1 MNSNRMP
8 GLRTEDEFNRE
19 YKALSQLIGNLEERS
34 ELINLDK
41 KREQEKKQTDF
52 FDTSRSISNQILE
65 TNKDLDKK
73 LKSNLVLAEELDNN
87 IQTLKK
93 NTSKMIDEFRHVVSE
108 ISTKKAEDL
117 VDQKTRDQITAAK
130 NLFFKKVLREIV
142 VGNDKDEEAIKILEN
157 QLTMKEKLLKKALLG
172 AEHFRVS
179 IEKVEERH
187 RAVKELSSEFLKMLS
202 QAIGFGHVI
211 YNN

>member
-1 MNSNRMP
+1 MKDNRLP
-8 GLRTEDEFNRE
+8 GLRSEDEFNRE
-19 YKALSQLIGNLEERS
+19 YKLLSQLIGNLEERS
-34 ELINLDK
+34 ELITLDK
-41 KREQEKKQTDF
+41 KREQEQKKPDF

-73 LKSNLVLAEELDNN
+73 LKFNLGLADDLENS
-87 IQTLKK
+87 IQALKK
-93 NTSKMIDEFRHVVSE
+93 NTNRMVSEFRHVVSD

-117 VDQKTRDQITAAK
+117 VDNKTREQITTAK

-142 VGNDKDEEAIKILEN
+142 VGNDKDEEAVRILEN

-179 IEKVEERH
+179 IEKVEEQH
-187 RAVKELSSEFLKMLS
+187 RAVKALSSDFLGQLS
-202 QAIGFGHVI
+202 QAISFGHV
-211 YNN
+211 NCN

>member
-1 MNSNRMP
+1 MKDNRLP
-8 GLRTEDEFNRE
+8 GLRSEEEFNRE
-19 YKALSQLIGNLEERS
+19 YKLLSQLIGNLEERS
-34 ELINLDK
+34 ELITLDK
-41 KREQEKKQTDF
+41 KREQEQKKPDF

-73 LKSNLVLAEELDNN
+73 LKFNLGLADELESGVLNLR
-87 IQTLKK
+87 K
-93 NTSKMIDEFRHVVSE
+93 NTTKMVTEFRHVVSD
-108 ISTKKAEDL
+108 ISTQKAEDL
-117 VDQKTRDQITAAK
+117 VDLKTREQITAAK

-142 VGNDKDEEAIKILEN
+142 VGNDKDEEVIKILEN

-187 RAVKELSSEFLKMLS
+187 RAVKALSSEFLRHLS
-202 QAIGFGHVI
+202 QAIGFGHVN
-211 YNN
+211 YN